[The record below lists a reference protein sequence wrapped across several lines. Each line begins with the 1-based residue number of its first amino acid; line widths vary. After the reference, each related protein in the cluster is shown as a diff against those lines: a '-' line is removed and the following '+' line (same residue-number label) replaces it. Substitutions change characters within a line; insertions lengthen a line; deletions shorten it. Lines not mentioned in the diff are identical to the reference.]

1 MEAHVDIWK
10 IETMI
15 DIQYEM
21 KYTYACRIQ
30 EHAETS
36 KHRGT
41 NQQTETVTITIT
53 KHA

>member
-1 MEAHVDIWK
+1 MNTVSARSTDGS
-10 IETMI
+10 T
-15 DIQYEM
+15 
-21 KYTYACRIQ
+21 CRYLENKNIQ